1 MSHLVKVQ
9 LNFSITLFF
18 CAIAKC
24 ILRRI
29 IIIIIINSAIQQLI
43 FKPLLQYEWNL

>member
-29 IIIIIINSAIQQLI
+29 IIINSAIQQLI

>member
-29 IIIIIINSAIQQLI
+29 IIIINSAIQQLI

>member
-18 CAIAKC
+18 CAIAKY
-24 ILRRI
+24 ILRR

>member
-29 IIIIIINSAIQQLI
+29 IIIIINSAIQQLI